1 MKKHFALYILLLLP
15 LNLRA
20 EPTPLSTQRSLDLI
34 TQAQEKYKYAYY
46 PEVIEITQNL
56 LSREGLTLK
65 DIGEVYYLQASSK
78 IILGDVLGAER
89 DYKTLLSLKPGFEL
103 PKNASPKIIQAF
115 RKVHFEVV
123 EKKKA
128 AQNKT
133 IQDIIRRL
141 ELRDSMPREHVGG
154 LPLTFA
160 FKLNDPGAWVQKVEL
175 NYRKKGDDEFSSL
188 VLKKGQQAVWQ
199 ATLPG
204 KWTENDEGGHIQY
217 FVSTYNENEK
227 DLVQLGAAKAP
238 RGIKLLPGTLNDHL
252 PIYRRVWFWSAVAGV
267 VGSAVASY
275 FIIKDQTELE
285 GDVVAF

>member
-1 MKKHFALYILLLLP
+1 MNKRFALCTLLLMP
-15 LNLRA
+15 LNLWA
-20 EPTPLSTQRSLDLI
+20 ESTPLITQQSPDLI
-34 TQAQEKYKYAYY
+34 TQAQEKFKYAYY

-89 DYKTLLSLKPGFEL
+89 DYKTLLSLKPDFEL
-103 PKNASPKIIQAF
+103 PKNASPKIVQAF

-123 EKKKA
+123 EKKKV
-128 AQNKT
+128 AQNKAL
-133 IQDIIRRL
+133 QNIIRRL
-141 ELRDSMPREHVGG
+141 ELRDSMPREHLGG

-160 FKLNDPGAWVQKVEL
+160 FKLKDPGAWVHKVEL

-188 VLKKGQQAVWQ
+188 VLKEGQQAVWQ

-204 KWTENDEGGHIQY
+204 QWTENDEGGHIQY
-217 FVSTYNENEK
+217 FISTYNDTEQN
-227 DLVQLGAAKAP
+227 LVQLGAAKTP
-238 RGIKLLPGTLNDHL
+238 RAIKLLPGTLSDHL